1 MIMTSASTTS
11 IMIPQQ
17 LQYIFRPDSTEV
29 VNLLTADIK
38 HSMIS

>member
-11 IMIPQQ
+11 IMIQQQ
-17 LQYIFRPDSTEV
+17 LQYIFRPDSTEG